1 MELVHA
7 PSCVQAAF
15 TAVTPWL
22 SRSTGVA
29 WLVPFACLSI
39 LVGLGLDY
47 DIYLMLS
54 VREFRE
60 LGWSDRAAASL
71 AVGRTAGVITTAGV
85 IMTISFAGLLVP
97 KILVVQQYG
106 FSLFVGVLIDTFL
119 IRPLVVPAILSAS
132 PRETQWNWAPYR
144 MPAVALSEMDEQ
156 DALAGGCDE
165 PVQFRTMTREPAPA
179 GSAGATEDLHI
190 DT

>member
-1 MELVHA
+1 
-7 PSCVQAAF
+7 
-15 TAVTPWL
+15 
-22 SRSTGVA
+22 
-29 WLVPFACLSI
+29 
-39 LVGLGLDY
+39 
-47 DIYLMLS
+47 MLS

-71 AVGRTAGVITTAGV
+71 AVGRTACVITMAGV

-119 IRPLVVPAILSAS
+119 IRPLVVPAILSVS
-132 PRETQWNWAPYR
+132 PRETQLNWAPYR

-156 DALAGGCDE
+156 DALAAGCDE
-165 PVQFRTMTREPAPA
+165 PVQFRTMTWEPAPA
-179 GSAGATEDLHI
+179 WSAGATEDLHI